1 MLYAKFGSAMG
12 RVVIWYQSLSLIAQ
26 HGVFGSGIGSFCG
39 EYGETLRLFFSEQSH
54 VDAFAAYADVV
65 DYAFCDIL
73 QVGVEQGW
81 IGLLLALLIVALVLR
96 SERGTSKGMF
106 ACMYGGIFSDRCF
119 PCSWAGFYCLA
130 CTANLHNYPF
140 SHFIDYPC

>member
-1 MLYAKFGSAMG
+1 M
-12 RVVIWYQSLSLIAQ
+12 
-26 HGVFGSGIGSFCG
+26 
-39 EYGETLRLFFSEQSH
+39 
-54 VDAFAAYADVV
+54 

-106 ACMYGGIFSDRCF
+106 ACMLVYLYF
-119 PCSWAGFYCLA
+119 PCFLILSVITLSGNWSYSVDKSFWWSDNGIGTF
-130 CTANLHNYPF
+130 
-140 SHFIDYPC
+140 